1 MGVTITDIRHAYAR
15 IANHTHF
22 TPLISSRL
30 INQLAGCNIIFKAD
44 NLQKIGAFKARGA
57 CNAIFSL
64 DEAQLAR
71 GVITHSSGN
80 HGAALAWA
88 AQLRNAHCTVVMPD
102 NAPQV
107 KQQAVEK
114 YGAEI
119 TYCAP
124 TLSAREST
132 VDQLITAHERV
143 LVHPYDDDRI
153 IAGQG
158 TAALETLQQLSKPID
173 ILMTP
178 VGGGGLLGGS
188 AIVAKE
194 PGCPTRIRVIGA
206 EPIMANDAWESFNSG
221 IRVTHSVPNT
231 IADGLRSTLGARN
244 FTLIRNLVDDIL
256 LTSEARIV
264 EAMRL
269 IWTRLKVVVEP
280 SAAVP
285 LAAILDHPEIFS
297 GQRVAVIL
305 SGGNLDLDQL
315 PW

>member
-1 MGVTITDIRHAYAR
+1 
-15 IANHTHF
+15 
-22 TPLISSRL
+22 
-30 INQLAGCNIIFKAD
+30 
-44 NLQKIGAFKARGA
+44 
-57 CNAIFSL
+57 
-64 DEAQLAR
+64 
-71 GVITHSSGN
+71 
-80 HGAALAWA
+80 
-88 AQLRNAHCTVVMPD
+88 
-102 NAPQV
+102 
-107 KQQAVEK
+107 
-114 YGAEI
+114 
-119 TYCAP
+119 
-124 TLSAREST
+124 
-132 VDQLITAHERV
+132 
-143 LVHPYDDDRI
+143 
-153 IAGQG
+153 
-158 TAALETLQQLSKPID
+158 
-173 ILMTP
+173 
-178 VGGGGLLGGS
+178 
-188 AIVAKE
+188 
-194 PGCPTRIRVIGA
+194 
-206 EPIMANDAWESFNSG
+206 MANDAWESFNSG